1 MAGWIAGL
9 NQFTINSSQDGGKQ
23 KEFLLEKREVRLKA
37 IEIGNDRV
45 REALD
50 ELAKTPC
57 VWRSHCVSEH
67 FNTHFTRFGQSTIDE
82 SLLFTGHE
90 GGKHDQ
96 RRVTHYSSST
106 SLGKFKVQSSSLR
119 QIGRPSR
126 IDIDLSAAIW
136 PHGALTIRFSKILKT
151 GERVG

>member
-1 MAGWIAGL
+1 VREGGGENGRMDRRVESVHNQQLTRRRKAAGI
-9 NQFTINSSQDGGKQ
+9 
-23 KEFLLEKREVRLKA
+23 LLERREVRLKA

-90 GGKHDQ
+90 GGKHD
-96 RRVTHYSSST
+96 
-106 SLGKFKVQSSSLR
+106 
-119 QIGRPSR
+119 
-126 IDIDLSAAIW
+126 
-136 PHGALTIRFSKILKT
+136 
-151 GERVG
+151 